1 MITTP
6 PPVDIASSPK
16 CRRRIVWIAAMTG
29 LFPSIVIA
37 HHSFALFDQT
47 KTITVKGVVGRFEWT
62 NPHVTIYLDVPGPPA
77 QRLKFESGSV
87 NALTRQGWKADAVK
101 VGSPAEVS
109 FHPLK
114 TADHPGGLLI
124 EIKSGNTVLKGG
136 G

>member
-1 MITTP
+1 MAAR
-6 PPVDIASSPK
+6 DIAYRLES
-16 CRRRIVWIAAMTG
+16 RRRLSCLAAAVMV
-29 LFPSIVIA
+29 LLPSMVLA

-47 KTITVKGVVGRFEWT
+47 RTITVKGIVGRFEWT

-101 VGSPAEVS
+101 EGIQAEVS

-114 TADHPGGLLI
+114 TGEHPGGLLI
-124 EIKSGNTVLKGG
+124 EIKAGNTVLKGG